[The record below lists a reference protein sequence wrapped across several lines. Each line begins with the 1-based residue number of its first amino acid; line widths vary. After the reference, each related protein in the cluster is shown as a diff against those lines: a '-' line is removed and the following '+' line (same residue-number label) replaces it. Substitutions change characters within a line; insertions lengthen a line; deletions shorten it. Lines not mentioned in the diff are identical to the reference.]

1 MIKSKII
8 IKRYQQEF
16 SLPHLYYIPVLT
28 LLEPSTGF
36 ATEEEEEARVC
47 LSVLTAE
54 RIDDNIWDAL
64 VEKVTS
70 IAEVYEIQPC
80 IPRTTGRQQHRSN
93 VEADTTSAYWKRCM
107 YLPFLDHL
115 VNKLD
120 ELSVKPFPGFQAQLL
135 IPGKEIYSIC
145 ILFILPRK
153 CTNK

>member
-36 ATEEEEEARVC
+36 ATGIRRGQSLSFSLDSREDWWQHLGCLGGKGDIHCRSLRNPTMYSQDNGKAATSQQRWGWHNVCILEE
-47 LSVLTAE
+47 
-54 RIDDNIWDAL
+54 
-64 VEKVTS
+64 
-70 IAEVYEIQPC
+70 
-80 IPRTTGRQQHRSN
+80 
-93 VEADTTSAYWKRCM
+93 M

-115 VNKLD
+115 INKLD
-120 ELSVKPFPGFQAQLL
+120 ELSVKPLPGFQAQLL